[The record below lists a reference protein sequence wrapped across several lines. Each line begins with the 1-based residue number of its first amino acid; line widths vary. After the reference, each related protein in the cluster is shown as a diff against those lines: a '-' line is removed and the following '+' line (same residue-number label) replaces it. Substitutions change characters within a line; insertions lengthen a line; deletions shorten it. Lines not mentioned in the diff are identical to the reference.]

1 MTSFFYWLCY
11 LDYFFFCSFSCVG
24 RIPNRYMEASARSND
39 PSTTGRVTGTEIEN
53 ICYQQC
59 FKKSI
64 DQLPLF
70 LKKQQNKLCPG
81 NIAIGKICCNGI
93 MDMASAD
100 AVRISGCLSGCCTA
114 HK

>member
-1 MTSFFYWLCY
+1 MDDVFFFGLCY
-11 LDYFFFCSFSCVG
+11 PDYFF
-24 RIPNRYMEASARSND
+24 SALF
-39 PSTTGRVTGTEIEN
+39 PALAGFQTGRVTGTEIEN

-70 LKKQQNKLCPG
+70 LKKQQNKLCPD
-81 NIAIGKICCNGI
+81 NVAIGKICCNGI